1 MPRKKTH
8 EEYVDDLAR
17 LKPEFECLGTYQGNK
32 IKILHRHKVCGYKW
46 EIKPNVLLTSG
57 ECGCPLCSGKVRK
70 DTEYFKREVY
80 DLVGDEY
87 EVLGEYVNTH
97 TKIKLKHNLCGNEFE
112 MTPHNFISGQRCPQ
126 CQHGSKR
133 KTTEEFKQE
142 LFEKVGDE
150 YTLEDEYVTNK
161 TKVNFRHKICG
172 KLWYQTPDEVLHGYR
187 CIHCYGNEK
196 WTHDQFENKIKELYG
211 NEFTVVGEY
220 VNNHTKIKMK
230 HNKCDFEWYVL
241 PKDIIHKH
249 SGCPKCN
256 MSKGERRIAKFLD
269 DNNINYTPQMKYDD
283 LKGKCNQRF
292 SYDFYLHDYN
302 ILIEYQGQ
310 QHEYPV
316 DRFSGEEKFARQ
328 QEIDAIKNMYSISH
342 NIELMEI
349 WYYDFDNI
357 EEILTSRLSLKQ
369 SA

>member
-1 MPRKKTH
+1 M
-8 EEYVDDLAR
+8 
-17 LKPEFECLGTYQGNK
+17 
-32 IKILHRHKVCGYKW
+32 
-46 EIKPNVLLTSG
+46 
-57 ECGCPLCSGKVRK
+57 
-70 DTEYFKREVY
+70 
-80 DLVGDEY
+80 
-87 EVLGEYVNTH
+87 
-97 TKIKLKHNLCGNEFE
+97 
-112 MTPHNFISGQRCPQ
+112 
-126 CQHGSKR
+126 
-133 KTTEEFKQE
+133 
-142 LFEKVGDE
+142 
-150 YTLEDEYVTNK
+150 
-161 TKVNFRHKICG
+161 
-172 KLWYQTPDEVLHGYR
+172 
-187 CIHCYGNEK
+187 
-196 WTHDQFENKIKELYG
+196 
-211 NEFTVVGEY
+211 
-220 VNNHTKIKMK
+220 NNHTKIKMK
-230 HNKCDFEWYVL
+230 HNKCDFEWDVL

-269 DNNINYTPQMKYDD
+269 DNNIKYTPQMKYDD

-316 DRFSGEEKFARQ
+316 DRFGGEEKFARQ

-357 EEILTSRLSLKQ
+357 EEILTSRLALKQ